1 MIYCAHCGNQNDDN
15 AFRCVSCGEMI
26 HRADGPDAVYRGGSE
41 VPTHLVWSILVTIF
55 CCIPAGI
62 PAIVYSAIA
71 MGKNG
76 SGEYEAARAA
86 AKTAAMWCWI
96 SFGVGL
102 LILVPYMFMI
112 FMGAMG
118 MGGMTP

>member
-15 AFRCVSCGEMI
+15 AFRCVSCGETI
-26 HRADGPDAVYRGGSE
+26 QRVDGPGVIYQDGSE
-41 VPTHLVWSILVTIF
+41 APTHLVWSILVTIF

-62 PAIVYSAIA
+62 PAIVYYAIA
-71 MGKNG
+71 MGKNS

-96 SFGVGL
+96 SFGIGMLTMLAYVGL
-102 LILVPYMFMI
+102 MIL
-112 FMGAMG
+112 GAAAGTM
-118 MGGMTP
+118 P